1 MTKSSKPDKPA
12 NVPSGRFDPN
22 RKERI
27 LEAAAYLIAERG
39 VHSVRVADIAERI
52 GTTTGTVH
60 YYFPFKDD
68 VLRNAIDWA
77 VQKAFERQDATLT
90 GVITPKEKLLRIIE
104 IQLPSSHQSRDEWS
118 IWLQYWSEASLRPE
132 LRQDH
137 IDLNQRWRKTLIE
150 IVEEGQKDGEFQ
162 QIDPKFFVDH
172 MQALFNG
179 LGIEVLVGAS
189 DLDHMRKIM
198 VDFVRNTLFVR

>member
-1 MTKSSKPDKPA
+1 MTS
-12 NVPSGRFDPN
+12 NGRFDKN

-27 LEAAAYLIAERG
+27 LEAAAHLIAERG
-39 VHSVRVADIAERI
+39 VHSVRVADIAKRI

-68 VLRNAIDWA
+68 VLLAAIEWA
-77 VQKAFERQDATLT
+77 VETAFARQDETLR
-90 GVITPKEKLLRIIE
+90 GLITAKEKLLRVIE
-104 IQLPSSHQSRDEWS
+104 IQLPHTDQARDEWS

-132 LRQDH
+132 LQPAH
-137 IDLNQRWRKTLIE
+137 IELNHRWRRILVK
-150 IVEEGQKDGEFQ
+150 IVEDGQADGEFKP
-162 QIDPKFFVDH
+162 IDSVFFVDH

-189 DLDHMRKIM
+189 DLDHMRRIM
-198 VDFVRNTLFVR
+198 IDFVKQDLFL

>member
-1 MTKSSKPDKPA
+1 MTKSSNPGKPA
-12 NVPSGRFDPN
+12 KVPSGRFDPN
-22 RKERI
+22 RRERI

-39 VHSVRVADIAERI
+39 VHAVRVADIAERI

-77 VQKAFERQDATLT
+77 VQKAFERQDAILT
-90 GVITPKEKLLRIIE
+90 GVITPKEKLLRIME
-104 IQLPSSHQSRDEWS
+104 IQLPSSNQSHDEWS

-137 IDLNQRWRKTLIE
+137 IDLNQRWRKILIE
-150 IVEEGQKDGEFQ
+150 IVKDGQKEGEFQ
-162 QIDPKFFVDH
+162 QIEPKFFVDH

-189 DLDHMRKIM
+189 DLDHMRQIM
-198 VDFVRNTLFVR
+198 VDFVRSNLFVR

>member
-1 MTKSSKPDKPA
+1 MTSTP
-12 NVPSGRFDPN
+12 RFDKN

-27 LEAAAYLIAERG
+27 LEAAAHLIAERG
-39 VHSVRVADIAERI
+39 VHAVRVADIAKRI

-68 VLRNAIDWA
+68 VLQAAIEWA
-77 VQKAFERQDATLT
+77 VEAAFSRQDETLK
-90 GVITPKEKLLRIIE
+90 GLITAKEKLLRVIE
-104 IQLPSSHQSRDEWS
+104 IQLPSSGQARDEWS

-132 LRQDH
+132 LQASH
-137 IDLNQRWRKTLIE
+137 IELNRRWRQLLVK
-150 IVEEGQKDGEFQ
+150 IVEDGQREGEFQ
-162 QIDPKFFVDH
+162 LVEPAFFIDH

-179 LGIEVLVGAS
+179 LGIEVLVGVS

-198 VDFVRNTLFVR
+198 SEFVKNNLFAK

>member
-1 MTKSSKPDKPA
+1 MTS
-12 NVPSGRFDPN
+12 NGRFDKN

-27 LEAAAYLIAERG
+27 LEAAAHLIAERG
-39 VHSVRVADIAERI
+39 VHAVRVADIAKRI

-68 VLRNAIDWA
+68 VLQAAIEWA
-77 VQKAFERQDATLT
+77 VETAFSRQDETLK
-90 GVITPKEKLLRIIE
+90 GLITAKEKLLRVIE
-104 IQLPSSHQSRDEWS
+104 IQLPSSDQARDEWS

-132 LRQDH
+132 LQAAH
-137 IDLNQRWRKTLIE
+137 IELNRRWRQLLVQ
-150 IVEEGQKDGEFQ
+150 IVEDGQSVGEFQ
-162 QIDPKFFVDH
+162 LVEPVFFIDH

-198 VDFVRNTLFVR
+198 SEFVKNDLFAK